1 MGQTGAHENKAARA
15 AHNQGEVSVM
25 IIVVVEVKVDS
36 GAAAKVKDAITKME
50 TATRQEAGCVTYAF
64 SVDVSDDTTIR
75 VIERWKS
82 MDDIRSHMASPHMA
96 EFMAA
101 FAGAKVESA
110 SIRAYE
116 GHYLRTLVGEAPPAG
131 D

>member
-1 MGQTGAHENKAARA
+1 
-15 AHNQGEVSVM
+15 M

-36 GAAAKVKDAITKME
+36 GAAAKVKEAITKME
-50 TATRQEAGCVTYAF
+50 TATRQEAGCITYAF

-96 EFMAA
+96 EFNAA
-101 FAGAKVESA
+101 MGA
-110 SIRAYE
+110 IRPKGLDIKAYE
-116 GHYLRTLVGEAPPAG
+116 ATEVALG
-131 D
+131 